1 MLSPWRAL
9 WQCICD
15 SSVPTMF
22 TLFLGWGFGL
32 SCTWNVA
39 LINNHK
45 AFSWHGIS
53 FFRNSWKVNAKR
65 IRTFFQL
72 DLISTKSHL
81 RVAITHARFLNYCPH
96 HKRLKIVQNTRS
108 WRGEDTL
115 QIKKLT
121 QYLVTEFKVCIR
133 LMIFSNFFVFS
144 DLVGWLGNFM
154 K

>member
-1 MLSPWRAL
+1 MYQTYDLFELFRFLRFGWGGWESLWNNGKYVLSLLRAL

-81 RVAITHARFLNYCPH
+81 RVAITHARFLNYCTH
-96 HKRLKIVQNTRS
+96 HKRLKIIQNTRA
-108 WRGEDTL
+108 WRREYNL
-115 QIKKLT
+115 QKKNSHN
-121 QYLVTEFKVCIR
+121 I
-133 LMIFSNFFVFS
+133 
-144 DLVGWLGNFM
+144 
-154 K
+154 